1 MQFPLYMQ
9 HHQFELISGVYL
21 VYMHLQC
28 ISGVY
33 AASSCQHSS
42 GQHSSGQ
49 HVIIILE
56 VQQPKSLSRSTIFG
70 WAFRWEI
77 LHSLE
82 WSYSHDFKPIY
93 LHYLYLFR
101 GKTIGKSGC
110 SSRCICSSTLTLFL
124 KPIYHFIGV
133 EQFTCFWVEQFT
145 RLCIV
150 WSGAIHMILKPI
162 YLHYLYLFRGKTI
175 GKSGCSS
182 RCICSIISCCSASS
196 V

>member
-1 MQFPLYMQ
+1 MYNFYICSI
-9 HHQFELISGVYL
+9 ISSV
-21 VYMHLQC
+21 
-28 ISGVY
+28 VY
-33 AASSCQHSS
+33 ACFWLYINFGPKLAYIEQLLRC
-42 GQHSSGQ
+42 
-49 HVIIILE
+49 
-56 VQQPKSLSRSTIFG
+56 KSLSRSTIFG

-150 WSGAIHMILKPI
+150 WSGAIHMILSQSI
-162 YLHYLYLFRGKTI
+162 
-175 GKSGCSS
+175 
-182 RCICSIISCCSASS
+182 CIICTYFEAKQ
-196 V
+196 